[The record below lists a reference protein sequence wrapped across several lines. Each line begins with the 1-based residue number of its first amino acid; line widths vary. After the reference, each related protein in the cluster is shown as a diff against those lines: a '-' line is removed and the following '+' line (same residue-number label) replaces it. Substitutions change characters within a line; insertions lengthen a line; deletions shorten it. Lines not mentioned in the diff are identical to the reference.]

1 MVADAFVLVESPDH
15 KNMEDIQMKKPKK
28 YGWTWVTW
36 RDLEHGIVQF
46 ECYIKSDP
54 SPAGFVWGIACGIV
68 GKKKPVFQVFHSFV
82 HPWARRKGVRSKI
95 QTQLEKNYSAVFT
108 YTGTK
113 DGSAW
118 MRASGFKK
126 LRPWGLW
133 IKDKKQ
139 KKKSKKAKKA
149 RRKR

>member
-1 MVADAFVLVESPDH
+1 
-15 KNMEDIQMKKPKK
+15 MKKKIK
-28 YGWTWVTW
+28 YKWGWVVN
-36 RDLEHGIVQF
+36 RPLEHGVKQY
-46 ECYIKSDP
+46 ECYIKDDP
-54 SPAGFVWGIACGIV
+54 SPAGFVWGIACGI
-68 GKKKPVFQVFHSFV
+68 GKGKPVFQVFHSFV

-95 QTQLEKNYSAVFT
+95 QKVLEEHFTAVFT

-118 MRASGFKK
+118 MKASGYKK

-139 KKKSKKAKKA
+139 KKKVKRAKKA
-149 RRKR
+149 RRKT